1 MRHRFRPTSG
11 RLWGIASALVAAAC
25 VYRFSGGGLPSHVRS
40 VAIVPFG
47 NETVQPG
54 LTTDLQ
60 RLLQEELPR
69 RLGIRLAPESSA
81 DAVVRGRFVSVEE
94 VPVDVRGAGQPG
106 SVDVVQQQLRLVA
119 DVEIFDLRENR
130 PLWRTQGLVVVGFWR
145 PDRETVAD
153 AQQRALRELVN
164 KIVEGAQ
171 SQW

>member
-1 MRHRFRPTSG
+1 MR
-11 RLWGIASALVAAAC
+11 
-25 VYRFSGGGLPSHVRS
+25 Y
-40 VAIVPFG
+40 VAIVPFT
-47 NETVQPG
+47 NETVQPA

-69 RLGIRLAPESSA
+69 RLGVRLASENSA
-81 DAVVRGRFVSVEE
+81 DAVVRGRFVAFEE
-94 VPVDVRGAGQPG
+94 VPVDVRGLAQPG
-106 SVDVVQQQLRLVA
+106 RIDVAQQQIRLVA

-130 PLWRTQGLVVVGFWR
+130 PLWRGQSLVVLGFWR

-164 KIVEGAQ
+164 KIIEGAQ